1 MGIMEFLAH
10 YVDYIIFAI
19 LGFMSFLV
27 VWFTIER
34 LLFYSKVKASDYK
47 SKALYEEALTKNL
60 TTLYIVYSNAPYI
73 GLLGTVIGIM
83 ITFFD
88 MSTASGIDTK
98 AIMQGLSLA
107 LKATATGLVVAVPTL
122 IIYNG
127 FVRKVDVLLNR
138 YDEVERCVSLDE
150 TG

>member
-19 LGFMSFLV
+19 LGFMSLLV

-127 FVRKVDVLLNR
+127 FIRKVDVLLNR
-138 YDEVERCVSLDE
+138 YDEVER
-150 TG
+150 

>member
-1 MGIMEFLAH
+1 
-10 YVDYIIFAI
+10 
-19 LGFMSFLV
+19 MSFLV
-27 VWFTIER
+27 VWFSIER

-138 YDEVERCVSLDE
+138 YDEVK
-150 TG
+150 

>member
-27 VWFTIER
+27 VWFSIER

-127 FVRKVDVLLNR
+127 FIRKVDVLLNR
-138 YDEVERCVSLDE
+138 YDEVER
-150 TG
+150 

>member
-27 VWFTIER
+27 VWFSIER

-47 SKALYEEALTKNL
+47 SMALYEEALTKNL

-127 FVRKVDVLLNR
+127 FIRKVDVLLNR
-138 YDEVERCVSLDE
+138 YDEVK
-150 TG
+150 

>member
-138 YDEVERCVSLDE
+138 YNEVK
-150 TG
+150 

>member
-1 MGIMEFLAH
+1 MEFLAR
-10 YVDYIIFAI
+10 YVDYIIFSI

-27 VWFTIER
+27 VWFSIER
-34 LLFYSKVKASDYK
+34 SLFYSKVKASNYK

-60 TTLYIVYSNAPYI
+60 TTLYIIYSNAPYI

-98 AIMQGLSLA
+98 SIMEGLSLA
-107 LKATATGLVVAVPTL
+107 LKATATGLIVAVPTL

-138 YDEVERCVSLDE
+138 YDEV
-150 TG
+150 GK

>member
-1 MGIMEFLAH
+1 MGIMEFLAR
-10 YVDYIIFAI
+10 YVDYIIFSI

-27 VWFTIER
+27 VWFSIER
-34 LLFYSKVKASDYK
+34 SLFYSKVKASNYK

-60 TTLYIVYSNAPYI
+60 TTLYIIYSNAPYI

-98 AIMQGLSLA
+98 SIMEGLSLA
-107 LKATATGLVVAVPTL
+107 LKATATGLIVAVPML

-138 YDEVERCVSLDE
+138 YDEV
-150 TG
+150 GK

>member
-34 LLFYSKVKASDYK
+34 LLFYSKVKVSDYK

-138 YDEVERCVSLDE
+138 YDEVER
-150 TG
+150 

>member
-34 LLFYSKVKASDYK
+34 MLFYSKVKASDYK

-138 YDEVERCVSLDE
+138 YDEVK
-150 TG
+150 

>member
-1 MGIMEFLAH
+1 
-10 YVDYIIFAI
+10 
-19 LGFMSFLV
+19 
-27 VWFTIER
+27 
-34 LLFYSKVKASDYK
+34 
-47 SKALYEEALTKNL
+47 
-60 TTLYIVYSNAPYI
+60 
-73 GLLGTVIGIM
+73 
-83 ITFFD
+83 

-138 YDEVERCVSLDE
+138 YDEVER
-150 TG
+150 